1 MTINRRDLL
10 MASAGL
16 VAGATGLGLPGT
28 MPAFAQEPSY
38 TPEEGASLRLLRW
51 SPFVQGDEDAWLA
64 NTKKFT
70 EMTGVEVRVD
80 KESWEDIRPKA
91 AVAAN
96 VGSGPDLMLVWFDD
110 PHQYP
115 DKLLD
120 MTDLGTYLDGKYGG
134 FYDGLKGYATRG
146 DKYIALPLAAIGNAV
161 CYRQSHMEAAGFKEF
176 PKDTAGFL
184 ELCKAMQAKG
194 TPAGFAHG
202 KAVGDGNNY
211 VHWLLWSHNGKM
223 VDESGKVTINSPET
237 IAAINYAK
245 SLYETFIP
253 GTEGWLDINN
263 NRAFTAGQVSLTA
276 NGVSLYYATRKD
288 EKLKEMAEDLRT
300 TNFPIGPVGKSVE
313 LHQTTQAI
321 AFNHTKYPN
330 ACKAYLKFMFEAEQ
344 MNAWIQGSSA
354 YCCQPLKAFA
364 DNPVWTA
371 DPIHAPYAK
380 ASETLRP
387 NGYAGP
393 LGYASAAVMA
403 DYVLVDMFASAV
415 TGAMSPEDAAAQAE
429 KRANRYYRV

>member
-1 MTINRRDLL
+1 M
-10 MASAGL
+10 
-16 VAGATGLGLPGT
+16 
-28 MPAFAQEPSY
+28 
-38 TPEEGASLRLLRW
+38 
-51 SPFVQGDEDAWLA
+51 
-64 NTKKFT
+64 
-70 EMTGVEVRVD
+70 
-80 KESWEDIRPKA
+80 
-91 AVAAN
+91 
-96 VGSGPDLMLVWFDD
+96 MLVWFDD

-120 MTDLGTYLDGKYGG
+120 MTDLGTYLDAKYGG
-134 FYDGLKGYATRG
+134 YYDGLKGYAMRDG
-146 DKYIALPLAAIGNAV
+146 KFIALPLAAIGNAV
-161 CYRQSHMEAAGFKEF
+161 CYRQSHMEAAGFSEF

-184 ELCKAMQAKG
+184 ELCKAMKAKG

-211 VHWLLWSHNGKM
+211 VHWLLWSHGGKM
-223 VDESGKVTINSPET
+223 VDETGKVAINSPET

-263 NRAFTAGQVSLTA
+263 NRAFLAGQVSLTA
-276 NGVSLYYATRKD
+276 NGVSLYYAAK
-288 EKLKEMAEDLRT
+288 KEEQTKELAADLRT
-300 TNFPIGPVGKSVE
+300 VNFPIGPVGQSVE

-321 AFNHTKYPN
+321 VFNHTKFPN
-330 ACKAYLKFMFEAEQ
+330 ACKAYMKFMMEADQ

-364 DNPVWTA
+364 SNPIWTA
-371 DPIHAPYAK
+371 DPIHAPYAR

-415 TGAMSPEDAAAQAE
+415 TGSTSPEDAAAQAE
-429 KRANRYYRV
+429 KRANRYYKV